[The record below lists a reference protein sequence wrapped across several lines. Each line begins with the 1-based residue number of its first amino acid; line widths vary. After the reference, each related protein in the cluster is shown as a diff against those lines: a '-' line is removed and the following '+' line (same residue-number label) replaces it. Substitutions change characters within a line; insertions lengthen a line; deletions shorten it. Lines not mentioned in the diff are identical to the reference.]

1 MMTRMRTAALII
13 LTVVLTAYPLTALAH
28 PAAADSIPPAAA
40 QAPGTAAPPPPAPP
54 QPSGP
59 LATMGGSPGDT
70 PSIELAAVAQA
81 RRTGKPVVVPS
92 LTTATTTVTAQPH
105 GGLRLIESGQ
115 PIRVRHG
122 NGWVPVSARLRPAR
136 GGRWAAAAVP
146 DDAVTFSGGG
156 TGLLADIA
164 TAHTS
169 LGLLWHGRL
178 PAPVVSGAT
187 ATYRSVLPGV
197 DLALTATSADAGG
210 FSLTVI
216 VHSAAAARNARLSRL
231 RLGVVSHGV
240 TLSAAPGGGVLG
252 EASDRSGSYQTPAAM
267 MWDSSADPVSLAA
280 PSASSSR
287 EAAAV
292 SAARRLGATLAVP
305 GLEAASSPAGPHL
318 GALVAPVREQVSE
331 DGYALSLLPDAS
343 LLAARSAR
351 YPVYINPSFAWQTAG
366 GSEQA
371 RDEVQ
376 ASCAG
381 TPHYYKSS
389 PPAYPDPYWA
399 LGVGYDGWG
408 DCNGINGWAMAYYQV
423 GVPSQIW
430 GGHINTAVAQT
441 PESWAADCS
450 PAEPA
455 SVTLSWTGTIQPT
468 TNWKNAP
475 NPISNLSGAQSIPP
489 DQNSCGGNLN
499 TGTSGQEAVS
509 FNVWPAM
516 VDAARDD
523 WSNFTFR
530 LWQNTT
536 TQDKYTWVKFSALPT
551 LQITY
556 SVTPNVPDD
565 ESATANGDGSGNV
578 GCDTS
583 PTNPPAMGSTVSTV
597 PPYLSAELSTSDK
610 KDTLSGTFQY
620 WDQSKTQ
627 KQTYTIPGENTV
639 SVKGQVTAEL
649 PASFM
654 SSLANG
660 DVVGWQA
667 DAGNGKYTSAWS
679 PPCYFAVNP
688 QSPPAPGITD
698 NLGGASASIGST
710 VKFTLTS
717 GNTSSDPATT
727 FVWGLDDP
735 PVVTG
740 APADQ
745 QITLSSGQTSA
756 TLKITVPS
764 PGPHSLWAY
773 ALDAAG
779 NESAMSSDDF
789 SAANDPSVTFASF
802 AKALTAGASY
812 DNSMIAAGSGQVNGD
827 GAGDSFAASDLEQ
840 AGWQPKSTITEDGA
854 SFTLPDFSTSGPD
867 NVLAANQIIDMGGG
881 QGGAL
886 VFLATSTDATTA
898 VSGTSTAAADS
909 PLKDDDDAPLVPGGV
924 PVTGFGCTAVTRLD
938 TNQDGCQPA
947 TGSITYTDGYT
958 AQYEMA
964 VPDWSSGPED
974 LAAGDFPHESCVGGN
989 CFLAYH
995 KVYAIAVP
1003 LNLQHGGVVSVTLPD
1018 VTDTVSATVSGS
1030 GVSYQQPALHI
1041 FGMALSNSTTVTPGA
1056 SVTVNQ
1062 QTAGQAWTPAFSSP
1076 IENGYALGSGSWG
1089 NQTIRMAVSP
1099 STAVATGGYLRIRL
1113 SDPQF
1118 QAGAVGQPLE
1128 IGAASIAPQA
1138 AAGSPKAVSAPQ
1150 PLSFNGQASVTI
1162 PEGSDVYSD
1171 PLQLPFAL
1179 TPGTG
1184 LLISLYL
1191 ENGADLAGQPS
1202 APPAVPYLPGHSWA
1216 SGATEW
1222 VSAAPAKA
1230 TTSGDET
1237 GDTAAAPFTVSGSVT
1252 SVATSLLTS
1261 VDVTSPVTTSDPDG
1275 DPAVVVVG
1283 DNLTDP
1289 GTTGNQAISDPGAP
1303 STRVA
1308 GQLAGLS
1315 TAAGFAVSDAGIE
1328 DNQVL
1333 GDGTTGGGPSLLTRL
1348 DRDILAEPDVG
1359 TVVIDEGL
1367 EDLLQAGPSATVAT
1381 SMENA
1386 YGAISSV
1393 LSNFG
1398 ASVTIATLTPCAGYA
1413 NTGADDACSDNSGDP
1428 PDTCSSTTVPSG
1440 LPVSVDLNRD
1450 ELNLD
1455 ICGLTIPTYPPPCG
1469 ADLDGAVSN
1478 QASPESLQKADD
1490 AGDHA
1495 NLTAA
1500 GYAAM
1505 AGAVTQNGACPL
1517 AANGNPL
1524 PSAPS

>member
-59 LATMGGSPGDT
+59 LAAMGGPPGDT

-115 PIRVRHG
+115 PVRVRRG
-122 NGWVPVSARLRPAR
+122 NGWVPVSTHLRPAG

-146 DDAVTFSGGG
+146 GDAVTFSGGG
-156 TGLLADIA
+156 TGLLADIT
-164 TAHTS
+164 TARTG

-216 VHSAAAARNARLSRL
+216 VQSAAAARNARLSRL

-240 TLSAAPGGGVLG
+240 TLSVAPGGGVLG
-252 EASDRSGSYQTPAAM
+252 EAADRSGSYQAPAAM
-267 MWDSSADPVSLAA
+267 MWDSSANPVSLAA
-280 PSASSSR
+280 SSASSSR

-305 GLEAASSPAGPHL
+305 GLKAASSPAGPHL
-318 GALVAPVREQVSE
+318 GALVAPVGEQVT
-331 DGYALSLLPDAS
+331 GNGHLLSLLPDAA
-343 LLAARSAR
+343 LLSARSTR

-366 GSEQA
+366 GSEQN

-376 ASCAG
+376 ESCPKE
-381 TPHYYKSS
+381 PHYDWSDAS
-389 PPAYPDPYWA
+389 TATYWA

-408 DCNGINGWAMAYYQV
+408 DCNDINGWARSYYQV
-423 GVPSQIW
+423 SVPSQIW
-430 GGHINTAVAQT
+430 GGHINTATVDA
-441 PESWAADCS
+441 PEAWAANCS
-450 PAEPA
+450 SSDAA
-455 SVTLSWTGTIQPT
+455 SVTLSSTGTIQPT
-468 TNWKNAP
+468 TNWNNAP
-475 NPISNLSGAQSIPP
+475 GAASNLSTVSVSP
-489 DQNSCGGNLN
+489 DQNSCGTNVDKSSSAWEGV
-499 TGTSGQEAVS
+499 G
-509 FNVWPAM
+509 FNAWPAI
-516 VDAARDD
+516 VDAARDH
-523 WSNFTFR
+523 SSSFTFR
-530 LWQNTT
+530 LWQNTST
-536 TQDKYTWVKFSALPT
+536 ENKQTWTLFSPKPT
-551 LQITY
+551 LQVTY

-597 PPYLSAELSTSDK
+597 PPYLSAELSTTDD

-620 WDQSKTQ
+620 WNQSAAQ
-627 KQTYTIPGENTV
+627 KQTHTIGAENTV
-639 SVKGQVTAEL
+639 LAKGLVTGEL
-649 PASFM
+649 PTSFM
-654 SSLANG
+654 NLLTNG
-660 DVVGWQA
+660 NVVGWQA

-679 PPCYFAVNP
+679 PPCYFAVDP

-710 VKFTLTS
+710 VKFTITS
-717 GNTSSDPATT
+717 GNGSGDPATT

-756 TLKITVPS
+756 TLNITVPS

-789 SAANDPSVTFASF
+789 SAANDPSVTYASF
-802 AKALTAGASY
+802 AKALTADASY
-812 DNSMIAAGSGQVNGD
+812 DNTMIAAGSGQVDGD

-840 AGWQPKSTITEDGA
+840 AGWQPNHTITEDGA
-854 SFTLPDFSTSGPD
+854 SFTLPDFSTTGPD
-867 NVLAANQIIDMGGG
+867 NVLAANQTIDMSGG
-881 QGGAL
+881 QGNAL

-909 PLKDDDDAPLVPGGV
+909 PLVDDDDAPLVPGGV
-924 PVTGFGCTAVTRLD
+924 PITGFGCTAVTTLD
-938 TNQDGCQPA
+938 QNQDGCSPA

-958 AQYEMA
+958 ATYEMA
-964 VPDWSSGPED
+964 APDWSSGPED

-1056 SVTVNQ
+1056 SSTVNQ

-1099 STAVATGGYLRIRL
+1099 SAAVAEGGGYLRIRL

-1138 AAGSPKAVSAPQ
+1138 AAGSPKAASTPQ
-1150 PLSFNGQASVTI
+1150 PLSFSGQASATI
-1162 PEGSDVYSD
+1162 PEGADVYSD
-1171 PLQLPFAL
+1171 PLQLPFGL

-1184 LLISLYL
+1184 LLVSLYL
-1191 ENGADLAGQPS
+1191 ENGADLAGQPT

-1237 GDTAAAPFTVSGSVT
+1237 GDTAAAPFTGSGSAT
-1252 SVATSLLTS
+1252 AVATSLLTS
-1261 VDVTSPVTTSDPDG
+1261 VDVTSPVTAGDPDG

-1283 DNLTDP
+1283 DSLTDP
-1289 GTTGNQAISDPGAP
+1289 GAPGNKAISDPAAP
-1303 STRVA
+1303 SIRVG
-1308 GQLAGLS
+1308 GQLAGLP
-1315 TAAGFAVSDAGIE
+1315 TAAGFAVSNADIE

-1333 GDGTTGGGPSLLTRL
+1333 TDGTAAGGPSLLTRL
-1348 DRDILAEPDVG
+1348 DRDVLAEPDGG

-1367 EDLLQAGPSATVAT
+1367 EDLLQAGPSDTIAT

-1393 LSNFG
+1393 LSSFG
-1398 ASVTIATLTPCAGYA
+1398 AKVTIATLTPCAGYA

-1428 PDTCSSTTVPSG
+1428 PGICSTAIPTG

-1450 ELNLD
+1450 ELNQD

-1478 QASPESLQKADD
+1478 QGSPEALQAADD

-1495 NLTAA
+1495 NLTTA

-1505 AGAVTQNGACPL
+1505 AGAVTYNGACPL